1 MTDSPG
7 NIWRRRRDNEG
18 VQFLSSKD
26 SSTIRAELELGPC
39 LIQVESITLMNSFLF
54 RTWRLDRFHLNI
66 ALVHIST
73 LRVIHLLRCVAVEK
87 HNFCL
92 VRGSLCESMTVG
104 ASLQTTVSISQKSCI
119 SIGRGK
125 YQGWSRE
132 TADNVRST
140 HVRRTTEVWRHW
152 MAIKSKTG

>member
-1 MTDSPG
+1 M
-7 NIWRRRRDNEG
+7 
-18 VQFLSSKD
+18 
-26 SSTIRAELELGPC
+26 
-39 LIQVESITLMNSFLF
+39 
-54 RTWRLDRFHLNI
+54 
-66 ALVHIST
+66 
-73 LRVIHLLRCVAVEK
+73 EK

-132 TADNVRST
+132 TADNACAENNRSVKT
-140 HVRRTTEVWRHW
+140 LNGNQKQDWLGKCTMFSDRPCLEGPLICTMARISIAATASTTVESHN
-152 MAIKSKTG
+152 IG